1 MNRIPRPVITGFM
14 CIAIVGIGTFGYVLI
29 EKWPPLDGLYMTVI
43 TLTTV
48 GYSEIRDISST
59 GRIFTML
66 LIFLGVGFYLYV
78 VGHLVQFLVEG
89 KIRELLG
96 RRKLDK
102 QIAKLNNH
110 YIVCGYGRIGR
121 ELSRFL
127 IQKYIDVVVIERNAD
142 RIPVMDADGIL
153 YLIGEATDEN
163 NLIKAGIRRAK
174 GLLTVLATDADNV
187 FLVLTA
193 KNHNPDLFTVARADQ
208 NTAKTTLYAAGANKV
223 ISPYDLGARR
233 MAHAVLRPTVI
244 HFLELAFSDD
254 DTDIQIEEFPVGA
267 RSPLVGAS
275 LLDSNIRPELDL
287 IIISIKRADGTM
299 LFNPSAHNH
308 FRIDDTVIAVG
319 ESRNLMRLARRL
331 NPPKR

>member
-1 MNRIPRPVITGFM
+1 LNQIPRPIIIGVL
-14 CIAIVGIGTFGYVLI
+14 CIAIVAVGTFGYVLI
-29 EKWPPLDGLYMTVI
+29 EDWPPLDSLYMTII
-43 TLTTV
+43 TLATV
-48 GYSEIRDISST
+48 GYSEIRTMSDE

-66 LIFLGVGFYLYV
+66 LIFLGVGFYLYAI
-78 VGHLVQFLVEG
+78 GNFIQFLVEG

-102 QIAKLNNH
+102 QISKLKNH
-110 YIVCGYGRIGR
+110 FIVCGYGRIGR

-127 IQKYIDVVVIERNAD
+127 IQKYLDVVVIERDVD
-142 RIPVMDADGIL
+142 RIPAMDADGIL
-153 YLIGEATDEN
+153 YIIGEATDEN

-174 GLLTVLATDADNV
+174 GLLSVLATDADNV

-193 KNHNPDLFTVARADQ
+193 KNHNPEIFTVARADQ
-208 NTAKTTLYAAGANKV
+208 NSAKTTLYAAGADKV

-254 DTDIQIEEFPVGA
+254 ETDIQMEEFPVNE
-267 RSPLVGAS
+267 RSSLVGKS
-275 LLDSNIRPELDL
+275 LLESNIRHDLDL

-308 FRIDDTVIAVG
+308 FRVDDTVIAVG
-319 ESRNLMRLARRL
+319 ENRNLMRLARIL
-331 NPPKR
+331 NPTT

>member
-1 MNRIPRPVITGFM
+1 MNQIPRPIIIGVL
-14 CIAIVGIGTFGYVLI
+14 CIAIVAIGTFGYVLI
-29 EKWPPLDGLYMTVI
+29 EDWPLLDSLYMTVI
-43 TLTTV
+43 TLATV
-48 GYSEIRDISST
+48 GYSEIRGMGDE

-66 LIFLGVGFYLYV
+66 LIFLGVGFYLYAI
-78 VGHLVQFLVEG
+78 GNFIQFLVEG

-102 QIAKLNNH
+102 QISKLKNH
-110 YIVCGYGRIGR
+110 HIVCGYGRIGR

-127 IQKYIDVVVIERNAD
+127 IQKYLDVVVIERDAD
-142 RIPVMDADGIL
+142 RIPAMDADGIL
-153 YLIGEATDEN
+153 YIIGEATDEN

-174 GLLTVLATDADNV
+174 GLLSVLATDADNV

-193 KNHNPDLFTVARADQ
+193 KNHNPEIFTVARADR
-208 NTAKTTLYAAGANKV
+208 NSAKTTLYAAGADIV

-254 DTDIQIEEFPVGA
+254 DTDIQMEEFPVSEQSSLIGK
-267 RSPLVGAS
+267 S
-275 LLDSNIRPELDL
+275 LLESNIRHDLDL

-308 FRIDDTVIAVG
+308 FRVDDTVIAVG
-319 ESRNLMRLARRL
+319 ENRNLMRLARIL
-331 NPPKR
+331 NPPT